1 VTGCDL
7 RRAEYVDAIR
17 PLALLVVLSAVLAA
31 VAAACGSS
39 GESSTGAAP
48 ATSATTTSAATTT
61 TAETTTTPVD
71 TLAGAGTTPVE
82 AAATGSETALLD
94 RVGVAGHEG
103 YDRVV
108 FQFTNVVPGYR
119 IEYRPGPFSEDGSGR
134 PVSLNGHAFVVVRM
148 EPASGYDLNAGEGQ
162 LVYKGS
168 PRIEGKDSGTSM
180 VAEVVRTGD
189 FESVLTWVVGLGA
202 KVDFRVRTLSAPA
215 RLVVD
220 FRDH

>member
-1 VTGCDL
+1 MRFRGIIAT
-7 RRAEYVDAIR
+7 
-17 PLALLVVLSAVLAA
+17 PFAVIVISF
-31 VAAACGSS
+31 VAAASLRAYPKG
-39 GESSTGAAP
+39 AP
-48 ATSATTTSAATTT
+48 AGKTGGFG
-61 TAETTTTPVD
+61 E
-71 TLAGAGTTPVE
+71 GTCVQC
-82 AAATGSETALLD
+82 
-94 RVGVAGHEG
+94 HE
-103 YDRVV
+103 
-108 FQFTNVVPGYR
+108 
-119 IEYRPGPFSEDGSGR
+119 
-134 PVSLNGHAFVVVRM
+134 
-148 EPASGYDLNAGEGQ
+148 GYDLNAGEGQ